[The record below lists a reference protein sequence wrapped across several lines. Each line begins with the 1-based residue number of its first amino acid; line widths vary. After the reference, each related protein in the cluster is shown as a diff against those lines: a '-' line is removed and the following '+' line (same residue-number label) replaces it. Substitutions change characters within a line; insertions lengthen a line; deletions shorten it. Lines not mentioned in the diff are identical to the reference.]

1 MVDSPNPSTIDTAP
15 VVSDAKITDADANGA
30 DGESTLSVSFT
41 FNEAMDT
48 DTDPTVSFAPDRSVH
63 IDQSG
68 VLGWTMA
75 RPTNSRQL
83 LLMQVLMLMK

>member
-1 MVDSPNPSTIDTAP
+1 M
-15 VVSDAKITDADANGA
+15 VSDAKITDADANGE
-30 DGESTLSVSFT
+30 GGPSTLSVSFT

-48 DTDPTVSFAPDRSVH
+48 DTDPTVSFAPDV
-63 IDQSG
+63 QSTLTNPG